1 MSRSVSV
8 LYTQQSLKELR
19 AIDQSTAGRIIKKIS
34 SNAAM
39 TDPLTRAKAL
49 QGNFSGMY
57 RYRIGDYRAVFIID
71 EDNIITL
78 ITIVIIKHRKDV
90 YR

>member
-78 ITIVIIKHRKDV
+78 ITIVTIKHRKDV